1 MTGLLRW
8 LEKNI
13 AILFRCLSLDA
24 KLIAEPVR
32 WGILFWA
39 SENRNCRFWCAG
51 ACSLCWGLPEKSWK
65 FPPPIPPRYSHYFTS
80 HTHPITLHSHPIPL
94 HTHPIKAFPSPL
106 ATHWQSLSTDWHLV
120 RWFCKLFHHSHFRQA
135 VWTLPLQI
143 CLRMP
148 SDLAIR

>member
-8 LEKNI
+8 LEKDI

-32 WGILFWA
+32 WDILFWP
-39 SENRNCRFWCAG
+39 SEICNCRFWCAG

-80 HTHPITLHSHPIPL
+80 HTHPITLHSHPIPYIL
-94 HTHPIKAFPSPL
+94 IQSRHSPL
-106 ATHWQSLSTDWHLV
+106 PWQLTDRVSQQIGTWWDGFANSFIILIFARQSELV
-120 RWFCKLFHHSHFRQA
+120 LCRS
-135 VWTLPLQI
+135 VWECHQI
-143 CLRMP
+143 WP
-148 SDLAIR
+148 